1 MNNLAAIIFNDK
13 PCQSKSLNKA
23 LFEYSKS
30 QLKAHV
36 GSLSLQGA
44 FLQIQ
49 NFDEKTSNI
58 IHYNS
63 KLIDE
68 LLIFC
73 VKTRLNILPTNFTL
87 YIWNRDNDPKCRFC
101 NQCTKSMVHLLN
113 GCHAEFG
120 NLYGKTHNR
129 IESFWSVKIIDR
141 RYRNYKNKNIETIIP
156 EHRKVLQLC
165 NARNADIVRYD
176 PVTKSIETV
185 EITICYELYF

>member
-1 MNNLAAIIFNDK
+1 MNNLAAIIFSDK

-36 GSLSLQGA
+36 GSLSLLGA

-49 NFDEKTSNI
+49 NFDEKTSNS

-87 YIWNRDNDPKCRFC
+87 YIWNRDNDPRCQFC
-101 NQCTKSMVHLLN
+101 NQCTESMVHLLN
-113 GCHAEFG
+113 GCHVEFG

-165 NARNADIVRYD
+165 NARNPDIVRYD
-176 PVTKSIETV
+176 PVTKRIEIV